1 MGSLAQDTPRSKT
14 TRTSDSFLMA
24 ACSQAQGD
32 NFPGILPPILMCV
45 CLGRACQYL
54 HDHILRLLTVGLLC
68 PMCVSIFNMYN
79 IVNISKKM
87 SICNILT
94 IIIIISDW
102 QSACFARWSWDASP
116 LTPKP
121 AHFSWPAVQNI
132 SIITH
137 DQRAVYTSSRPTSW
151 RASLRH
157 HTSHFVKW
165 ENSLSSYQ
173 MVDTRR
179 TLFMCGSLKIR

>member
-24 ACSQAQGD
+24 ACSQAQGE

-54 HDHILRLLTVGLLC
+54 HDHILRLTVTLLCPMCVCLFSICSIFQNWQYFHHNHQNHDDVLRLTVSLLC

-94 IIIIISDW
+94 IIIIISD
-102 QSACFARWSWDASP
+102 
-116 LTPKP
+116 
-121 AHFSWPAVQNI
+121 
-132 SIITH
+132 
-137 DQRAVYTSSRPTSW
+137 
-151 RASLRH
+151 
-157 HTSHFVKW
+157 
-165 ENSLSSYQ
+165 
-173 MVDTRR
+173 
-179 TLFMCGSLKIR
+179 